1 MAPRLQRGLW
11 MKPGPWINAAIGGAL
26 LAAGTLGSGSVA
38 HAQANQNGVNQNGNK
53 QNVTPAATPELGSL
67 ALFGS
72 GLAGLGGYA
81 LLRWRTR
88 RRQT

>member
-1 MAPRLQRGLW
+1 
-11 MKPGPWINAAIGGAL
+11 
-26 LAAGTLGSGSVA
+26 VA